1 MSVYYV
7 QRTPG
12 AGVEGPAGIGRLVEE
27 FRAGSLPPEAMV
39 CLAGSQDWTPA
50 GEALAYAAAEAAEAE
65 AMEARRKVRR
75 TRRLRTR
82 PRRGLS
88 WRLALGALGLW
99 VVAALMGGLL
109 SILLVAMGVA
119 LIVTALLI
127 DRRVEICGD
136 CGTRLAPTAR
146 ICPAC
151 GAEIV
156 G

>member
-27 FRAGSLPPEAMV
+27 MRAGSLPPEAMV

-50 GEALAYAAAEAAEAE
+50 GETLAYAAAEAEAL
-65 AMEARRKVRR
+65 AARRQVRR

-88 WRLALGALGLW
+88 WAMAAVSMGLW

-109 SILLVAMGVA
+109 AILLVAMGLGLFA
-119 LIVTALLI
+119 AALLI

>member
-1 MSVYYV
+1 MTVYYV

-12 AGVEGPAGIGRLVEE
+12 AGVEGPVGIGRLVEQM
-27 FRAGSLPPEAMV
+27 RAGSLPPEAMV
-39 CLAGSQDWTPA
+39 CPAGSQDWTPA
-50 GEALAYAAAEAAEAE
+50 GEALAYAAEEAAEAE
-65 AMEARRKVRR
+65 ALEARKRVRR
-75 TRRLRTR
+75 ARRLRTR

-88 WRLALGALGLW
+88 WAMALVSLGLW
-99 VVAALMGGLL
+99 VVAALLGGLL
-109 SILLVAMGVA
+109 AILLVAMGIA